1 LEVNHRRVETKP
13 AAVPASSPDSNPDS
27 KEAGKR
33 PDSFSATVGNVR
45 SELREIL
52 SLLSNHQPRPPRQ
65 RPRLL
70 SVSPDSGSLFP
81 L

>member
-1 LEVNHRRVETKP
+1 LEVNQRRVETKP
-13 AAVPASSPDSNPDS
+13 AAVPASGPGPN
-27 KEAGKR
+27 EAGR
-33 PDSFSATVGNVR
+33 RTDAFSQTVGNVR
-45 SELREIL
+45 AELREIL

>member
-1 LEVNHRRVETKP
+1 LEVNHRRMETRP
-13 AAVPASSPDSNPDS
+13 AAVPASGPGPN
-27 KEAGKR
+27 EAGRR
-33 PDSFSATVGNVR
+33 PDAFSATVGNVR

-70 SVSPDSGSLFP
+70 PVSPDSGSLFP

>member
-13 AAVPASSPDSNPDS
+13 AAVPASSPDSN
-27 KEAGKR
+27 KAGRR

-52 SLLSNHQPRPPRQ
+52 SLLSNHPPRPPRQ

-70 SVSPDSGSLFP
+70 PVSPDSGSLFP

>member
-1 LEVNHRRVETKP
+1 VETKP
-13 AAVPASSPDSNPDS
+13 AAAPESSPASNQAVRRSDSI
-27 KEAGKR
+27 A
-33 PDSFSATVGNVR
+33 ATVGNVR

-52 SLLSNHQPRPPRQ
+52 SLLSNHQPRPPRP
-65 RPRLL
+65 RARLL